1 MSTDCVVIANDLKQI
16 FKSEQKGA
24 DDVHALQGLTMQ
36 IKAGQLTAL
45 VGPDGAGKT
54 TFLRLI
60 AGLYAPTSGQLEVL
74 GTDVAK
80 DPQSVQDRISY
91 MPQKFGLYEDL
102 SIQENLDLYAD
113 LHGVPADLRKERF
126 DRLLKI
132 TDLARFTDRPAGK
145 LSGGMKQKLGLAC
158 TLVRSPELL
167 LLDEPSVGVD
177 PLSRRDLWIIIEQL
191 VKDENLSVI
200 ISTAYMDEA
209 ERCQDVYVM
218 LDGKVIQYG
227 SPAELISHV
236 HGQTWQAEP
245 SAGLKSRILQAHLLD
260 NHRYIAD
267 AVPKGDVVRFITR
280 SDHPEIPPDQLPE
293 GVVAQAREP
302 ELEDAFMLFLHEAK
316 HQSENASDQSKQ
328 VDESDAAVAKSSV
341 LDGTATQDKAH
352 DIKQSTIQHAEQS
365 QLNESK
371 PVIVVKD
378 LVRTFGDF
386 TAVASTSFDVSRGE
400 IFGLLGPNGAGKT
413 TTFRMLCGLLPASSG
428 VLEVAGMNLRTA
440 RAQARAKI
448 GYVSQK
454 FALYGNLSVLD
465 NLKFFGGA
473 YGLSG
478 KHLKQQIDKALAQFD
493 LKPNAKSGDLPNGFK
508 QRLSMAAALLHQPEI
523 LFLDEPTSGIDPLAR
538 RSFWYT
544 IGELANHG
552 ITIIITTHF
561 MEEAEYCD
569 RIAIQD
575 AGKMLAI
582 GTPKEIRNMIHEN
595 GRGEMQDLSV
605 KDTSV
610 ADKRAKDTSVNDMNS
625 AFIAIVEQSRAD
637 KLKQSKALKQ

>member
-1 MSTDCVVIANDLKQI
+1 MSVESIVIATDLNKT
-16 FKSEQKGA
+16 FKAEQKGL
-24 DDVHALQGLTMQ
+24 DDVQALQGINMQ

-60 AGLYAPTSGQLEVL
+60 AGLYEQTTGSLKVL
-74 GTDVAK
+74 GMDVAK

-113 LHGVPADLRKERF
+113 LHGVPMDVRKERF
-126 DRLLKI
+126 ARLLKI
-132 TDLARFTDRPAGK
+132 TDLARFTERPAGK

-177 PLSRRDLWIIIEQL
+177 PLSRRDLWSIIEQL
-191 VKDENLSVI
+191 VREENLSVI
-200 ISTAYMDEA
+200 LSTAYMDEA
-209 ERCQDVYVM
+209 ERCHEVYVM
-218 LDGKVIQYG
+218 LDGQVLKQG
-227 SPAELISHV
+227 TPDELTAQAQA
-236 HGQTWQAEP
+236 QTWQVKPRPDMKA
-245 SAGLKSRILQAHLLD
+245 RVLQAHLLD
-260 NHRYIAD
+260 NQHYIAD

-280 SDHPEIPPDQLPE
+280 TESPSLPADLLPK
-293 GVVAQAREP
+293 GVVAEP
-302 ELEDAFMLFLHEAK
+302 RAAELEDAFMLLLHEAK
-316 HQSENASDQSKQ
+316 HIQKTVLAQENLALDPSITLIENSDPPQVKTEQNVKQ
-328 VDESDAAVAKSSV
+328 
-341 LDGTATQDKAH
+341 
-352 DIKQSTIQHAEQS
+352 
-365 QLNESK
+365 QLEK

-428 VLEVAGMNLRTA
+428 MLEVAGMNLRTA

-478 KHLKQQIDKALAQFD
+478 KQLKQQIDKALLQFE
-493 LKPNAKSGDLPNGFK
+493 LKPYAKSGDLPNGFK

-523 LFLDEPTSGIDPLAR
+523 VFLDEPTSGIDPLAR

-544 IGELANHG
+544 IGELANQG
-552 ITIIITTHF
+552 MTIIVTTHF

-575 AGKMLAI
+575 AGKLLAI
-582 GTPKEIRNMIHEN
+582 GTPQQIRGMTQLE
-595 GRGEMQDLSV
+595 G
-605 KDTSV
+605 
-610 ADKRAKDTSVNDMNS
+610 VNDMNS

-637 KLKQSKALKQ
+637 MQAH